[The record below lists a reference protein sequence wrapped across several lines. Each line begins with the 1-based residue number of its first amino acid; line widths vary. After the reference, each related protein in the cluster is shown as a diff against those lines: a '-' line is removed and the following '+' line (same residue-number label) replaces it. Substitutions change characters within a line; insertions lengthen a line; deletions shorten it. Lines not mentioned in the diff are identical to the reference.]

1 MAQGLCREE
10 VTAAVW
16 HLGEGMSLFWVLLG
30 AFTSQVVQPG
40 PGGNPNLTSI
50 NLHEKRSVEE
60 KPQARLAA
68 PGVCADP
75 PGLQLPWLPA
85 PGVGESSALGCPH
98 PLQDA
103 DGSPPAQQIL
113 WLYNTEPPWASLHL
127 LKQHLSSPGPWCF
140 LVAGMGSRSFSFYFP
155 LRAAKGLFLLDGYAR
170 EESRGGITNK
180 NTRTGQGSTAPHSV
194 P

>member
-1 MAQGLCREE
+1 MQGRGDSSSVAPGGRDVPC
-10 VTAAVW
+10 
-16 HLGEGMSLFWVLLG
+16 LGALG
-30 AFTSQVVQPG
+30 AFPSQVVQPG

-68 PGVCADP
+68 PGVCAAP
-75 PGLQLPWLPA
+75 PAALAPC

-103 DGSPPAQQIL
+103 DGSPPAQHIL

-127 LKQHLSSPGPWCF
+127 LEQHLSSPGPRCF

-155 LRAAKGLFLLDGYAR
+155 VRVAKRLLLLDGYAR
-170 EESRGGITNK
+170 EGSRGGITKK
-180 NTRTGQGSTAPHSV
+180 NTRPGQGSTAPHSV